1 MDCFGDELY
10 PRRKSPNYRLSL
22 GKGFTFMQKPVKW
35 LKFPHYAYTRA
46 LFQYG
51 IRCRAAFYRLH
62 SCQAILLHRLCVH
75 VCNKILTT
83 ELLHSVY
90 RIYRTAVKLYNL
102 NRCVIYDAAW
112 NCWWKWNSR
121 TVYVKKKAVAREK
134 PMHAWQC
141 TMHGLESMS
150 KETRHPYISTNEIPP
165 FVKVLCVLIILLK
178 SESPRADVVCS
189 YIYHVF
195 VSV

>member
-1 MDCFGDELY
+1 MRTRELCSNMEFGAALHFTVCTHAKQFYSIDCACTFVT
-10 PRRKSPNYRLSL
+10 RSL
-22 GKGFTFMQKPVKW
+22 LQS
-35 LKFPHYAYTRA
+35 
-46 LFQYG
+46 
-51 IRCRAAFYRLH
+51 FYM
-62 SCQAILLHRLCVH
+62 A
-75 VCNKILTT
+75 
-83 ELLHSVY
+83 Y

-102 NRCVIYDAAW
+102 NRCVIYMIAAW

-195 VSV
+195 VYTYIAYISRTHYYPRFHP